1 MNYATYSDYIA
12 LYGEGI
18 SVAIFDRLLWDA
30 SRVIDYLTTGLDH
43 LPKLRAYFPTDTYDV
58 ESIKRCACE
67 LVSLMYRIEE
77 ADKASSGFV
86 VREDG
91 TAIGKR
97 VASVSSGSESIS
109 YATSGNVSAVDAA
122 VTDPSARKALFS
134 DTVRKYLS
142 GCKDANGVNLLFMG
156 VYPRVR

>member
-12 LYGEGI
+12 LYGDGI
-18 SVAIFDRLLWDA
+18 STATFDRLLWDA
-30 SRVIDYLTTGLDH
+30 SRVMDDHTTGLDH
-43 LPKLRAYFPTDTYDV
+43 LPKLRTYFPTDSYDA

-67 LVSLMYRIEE
+67 LVALMYRVEE
-77 ADKASSGFV
+77 AEKASSGYV

-91 TAIGKR
+91 TAVGKR

-122 VTDPSARKALFS
+122 VTDLGARRSLFL